1 VDALTPAWNPSQK
14 VLKGEVK
21 KILGAEWDRV
31 GRKPLVDS
39 RDSKSRQ

>member
-1 VDALTPAWNPSQK
+1 MPAWNPSQK

-21 KILGAEWDRV
+21 KIVTAEWERV

-39 RDSKSRQ
+39 RNAKARQ